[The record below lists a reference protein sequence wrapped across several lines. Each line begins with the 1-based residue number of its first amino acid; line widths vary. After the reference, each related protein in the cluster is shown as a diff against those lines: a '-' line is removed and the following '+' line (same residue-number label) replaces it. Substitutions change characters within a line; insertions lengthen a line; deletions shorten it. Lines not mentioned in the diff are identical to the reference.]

1 MVFSYYTRLSETQKR
16 VYRQS
21 DSISSISL
29 NQTTG
34 LFELVDLLASALET
48 KDNRLVQSV
57 CQQLS
62 DRILDNLQVDKIPV
76 EILSVR
82 PSNDWG
88 ELHGLYFQQV
98 DGQQPKI
105 QLWMRTAQHKRV
117 VAFKTF
123 LRTLLHEICHHLDY
137 ELHKLPDSLHTEG
150 FYKRVS
156 SLFHQLNSD

>member
-1 MVFSYYTRLSETQKR
+1 MVFSYYTHLSETQKR

-117 VAFKTF
+117 VAFNTF

>member
-1 MVFSYYTRLSETQKR
+1 MGFSYYTRLSETQKR

-21 DSISSISL
+21 DSISFISL
-29 NQTTG
+29 KQTTE
-34 LFELVDLLASALET
+34 LFELVDLLASTLET
-48 KDNRLVQSV
+48 KDTRLVQNV

-62 DRILDNLQVDKIPV
+62 DRILDELQVEKIPV

-88 ELHGLYFQQV
+88 ELHGLYFQKV
-98 DGQQPKI
+98 DGQHPKI

-123 LRTLLHEICHHLDY
+123 LRTFLHEICHHLDY

-150 FYKRVS
+150 FYKRIS
-156 SLFHQLNSD
+156 SLFNQLNSN